1 MMRSWSCCGRGY
13 TRGSIDMP
21 RLKYRQNFCML
32 PILIQC
38 GKMLSAF
45 ALLLATAGTST
56 SWAFDIGNYKARA
69 DTTLVELNAKNLPD
83 SKATLARLDEMIAI
97 RIVGMKEY

>member
-1 MMRSWSCCGRGY
+1 
-13 TRGSIDMP
+13 
-21 RLKYRQNFCML
+21 ML

-83 SKATLARLDEMIAI
+83 RSHFGAS
-97 RIVGMKEY
+97 